1 MHPHAPPRH
10 PATQADVY
18 EELSNPWGDAMRCND
33 EMEELSVRG

>member
-1 MHPHAPPRH
+1 
-10 PATQADVY
+10 VY